1 MQDNYYEEKTSE
13 TSKYNEAGLQIMRL
27 HELWLRAEICANK
40 GWLKKWNFILDSIY
54 RELYADLLR
63 SEDRKKFEKRY
74 SKIIKILKNSKNQIE
89 LYNNLN
95 EKHFFLKELQD
106 SAGKG
111 GKYID
116 SNYEDFE

>member
-27 HELWLRAEICANK
+27 HEFWLKAELYANK
-40 GWLKKWNFILDSIY
+40 GWLRKWNFVLDSIY

-63 SEDRKKFEKRY
+63 SDDKEKLDLKY
-74 SKIIKILKNSKNQIE
+74 SKIIKILKNSQNQIE

-95 EKHFFLKELQD
+95 KKHFFLKELQD

-111 GKYID
+111 AKYIAT
-116 SNYEDFE
+116 NYEDFE